1 VSHEERLQD
10 DLSFE
15 LGQIRKELAVL
26 DRIMGTRKHLGKDE
40 IKVRA
45 AASSLQSIYNGIE
58 GMLRMVLKSQN
69 IEQPHSMDSH
79 SRLLGLASSNGIIS
93 GELENKLRELMTFRH
108 FYRHS
113 YGFMIDDELMG
124 PLLMDVTGV
133 VSRLA
138 HELRI
143 E

>member
-1 VSHEERLQD
+1 MSHEERLQD
-10 DLSFE
+10 DLAFE

-26 DRIMGTRKHLGKDE
+26 DRIIGARKHLGKDE

-45 AASSLQSIYNGIE
+45 AASSLQSVYNGIE
-58 GMLRMVLKSQN
+58 RMLRMVLKSRK
-69 IEQPHSMDSH
+69 IEQPQGMDSH
-79 SRLLGLASSNGIIS
+79 SRLLGLSSSDGIIS
-93 GELENKLRELMTFRH
+93 GELENRLRELMTFRH

-113 YGFMIDDELMG
+113 YGFMIDDELMD
-124 PLLMDVTGV
+124 PLLSDVTGV

-138 HELRI
+138 HELGI

>member
-1 VSHEERLQD
+1 MSHEERLQD

>member
-26 DRIMGTRKHLGKDE
+26 DRIMSTRNHLGKDE

-69 IEQPHSMDSH
+69 IEQPHSIDSH

-93 GELENKLRELMTFRH
+93 GKLENKLRELMTFRH

-113 YGFMIDDELMG
+113 YGFMIDDELMD